1 MIDSFDSNTDRNRE
15 RCFQRIRDTTRARTT
30 GSEARTQRNPPFYY
44 DWPARRL
51 FLARVLNH
59 HHPTILKHDFRFYYV
74 VHVCVCL
81 FIYRSVLYSMNC
93 GHPIGSNK
101 TKQRNLEP
109 RTKYVCE
116 TARRVTTQDTRIP
129 NRYHDT
135 TQHQQKRT
143 NERTNERTMRG
154 SLESFK
160 QASNNAISKAQLMVG
175 LNKDDDDNGNAA
187 TPDIE
192 LSNRGSDSG
201 DGEGRTASFR
211 NLFSGG
217 GGGGVEE
224 DPSLDN
230 SERSSSVVASA
241 ADLLCPELTFQ
252 QRLIGFATCFTI
264 ACE

>member
-143 NERTNERTMRG
+143 NERTNERTNDERISG
-154 SLESFK
+154 KL
-160 QASNNAISKAQLMVG
+160 QAG
-175 LNKDDDDNGNAA
+175 L
-187 TPDIE
+187 
-192 LSNRGSDSG
+192 
-201 DGEGRTASFR
+201 
-211 NLFSGG
+211 
-217 GGGGVEE
+217 
-224 DPSLDN
+224 
-230 SERSSSVVASA
+230 
-241 ADLLCPELTFQ
+241 Q
-252 QRLIGFATCFTI
+252 QRHQQGPAHGGPEQGRRRQRERRDPGHRAVEPGERQRRRRRPHGVLPQLV
-264 ACE
+264 